1 MSILLIFFNVL
12 NAHELEEVIFMTI
25 QWFPG
30 HMAKARRQVSESLKL
45 VDIVFELVDARL
57 PLSSRNP
64 MIDEVIHQKPRLLIL
79 NKQDM
84 ADEQETRRWIQY
96 FDERGFKAVAI
107 NSLEGKGL
115 QAVTKAAQEILAEK
129 WARMKSR
136 GMKPRAI
143 RAMIVGIP
151 NVGKSTLINRLAK
164 KNLAKTGNMP
174 GVTKAQQWIKVGK
187 EIELL
192 DTPGILWPKFEDQE
206 VGYKLALTGAIKDT
220 ITNMEDLAVYGLNF
234 LAKHYPSRMEERY
247 GITTVAEDLVVT
259 FDQIGKLRRTF
270 GQGGEID
277 YDQVSVLVVRDIRDQ
292 HLGKV
297 TFDFVSEQIE
307 KEKLEKLIELEN
319 EERRKKN
326 EEMRRQKKLEQ
337 Q

>member
-1 MSILLIFFNVL
+1 
-12 NAHELEEVIFMTI
+12 MTI

-30 HMAKARRQVSESLKL
+30 HMAKARRQVSESLKR
-45 VDIVFELVDARL
+45 VDIVCELVDARL

-64 MIDEVIHQKPRLLIL
+64 MIDKPIHQKPRLLIL

-84 ADEQETRRWIQY
+84 ADEHQTKRWIQY

-129 WARMKSR
+129 WARMKAK

-164 KNLAKTGNMP
+164 KNLAKTGNTP

-187 EIELL
+187 DIELL

-220 ITNMEDLAVYGLNF
+220 ITNMEDLAVYGLRF
-234 LAKHYPSRMEERY
+234 LALHYPTRMEERY
-247 GITTVAEDLVVT
+247 KLSSVSEDLVVT
-259 FDQIGKLRRTF
+259 FDQIGNLRRVF
-270 GQGGEID
+270 GPGGEID
-277 YDQVSVLVVRDIRDQ
+277 YDQVSVLVVRDIREQ
-292 HLGKV
+292 HLGKL
-297 TFDFVSEQIE
+297 TFDFVEEQIE
-307 KEKLEKLIELEN
+307 KEQLAEAIEKEN
-319 EERRKKN
+319 EERRLKTQ
-326 EEMRRQKKLEQ
+326 ELRRQKRLEKEQ